1 MGYKVCRIPIYWGLG
16 LQYSNKDFTL
26 VVTSP
31 LAGTGEA
38 SNIVGTLYDTGGAVH
53 STLTFVENVSTVYQS
68 TLNLPRGSYT
78 LVVSVPWDIDDVVE
92 HINVVDQPLTTVEY
106 LGMRG

>member
-1 MGYKVCRIPIYWGLG
+1 M
-16 LQYSNKDFTL
+16 QYSHKDFTL

-38 SNIVGTLYDTGGAVH
+38 ANIVGTLFDSLGATH
-53 STLTFVENVSTVYQS
+53 STLAFTEPVSNVYQS